1 MINDWKWYYFNYNP
15 IITKFWHAH
24 AYNTAA
30 RVAVDMEEAEETTA
44 TAIPT
49 GREKS
54 ESPEGSDSGGS
65 PPQLSAH
72 ALAALQEFYAEE
84 AALEAQLKLGL
95 GAAPSLITEDWV

>member
-1 MINDWKWYYFNYNP
+1 MTRICVYY
-15 IITKFWHAH
+15 
-24 AYNTAA
+24 TAA

-44 TAIPT
+44 TAVPT